1 MSHLMPKVESFFVE
15 CTKLKNS
22 KCIIQQGLVKQPVNS
37 STIFWKSVN
46 FCFITNV
53 MNNASGLR
61 TESTVVDPDPNSFAV
76 FCRIQ
81 IRPLVFTEN
90 GHHIYIYR
98 SFVKV

>member
-22 KCIIQQGLVKQPVNS
+22 KCILQQGLVKQPVKS

-61 TESTVVDPDPNSFAV
+61 TESTVVDPDPN
-76 FCRIQ
+76 
-81 IRPLVFTEN
+81 
-90 GHHIYIYR
+90 
-98 SFVKV
+98 